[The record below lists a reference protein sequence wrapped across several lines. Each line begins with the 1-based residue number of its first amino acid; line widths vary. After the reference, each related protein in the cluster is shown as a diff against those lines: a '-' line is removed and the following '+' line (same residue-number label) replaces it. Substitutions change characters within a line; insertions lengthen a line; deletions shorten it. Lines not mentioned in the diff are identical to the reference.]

1 MRRQMESDPGAAL
14 QLITA
19 LSQQIAGGGRL
30 PLLARRL
37 LMALQPWAAAV
48 EIGIRWHHEDEVAEG
63 YRVDPWSTKAIERL
77 TDAPLWSQSQME
89 RRPITRRV
97 DHDHLGPALY
107 PWSPAPMA
115 GLMLCATL
123 DLVGFNDGYVTLH
136 LSPTVEGSPL
146 LQPDCLEAAL
156 QIITGALI
164 ATRRERKIAARCR
177 LAHKKIMAQAQ
188 RISAVATP
196 WGLEGQGEAITDLR
210 SQAATFADADV
221 PILITGPAGAGR
233 WALATH
239 LHQISGFCQRPLTRL
254 RCAALHDSGRLR
266 ALLGPD
272 GPLAQ
277 PGAVVVLDGVD
288 ALPEPAQRALA
299 DRLGDDL
306 RDRPRLV
313 AIARSLS
320 ELAPELAYRLAGVH
334 LQMPALVDR
343 REDLP
348 ELVEG
353 WLARWAARR
362 GRPQPEVPA
371 DVLAQLARHR
381 WPGGLPELEGALTR
395 ALLVGHGGRLGLPM
409 LGPPPPGPARS
420 FEEAVV
426 ACIVE
431 ALKATNGSIYGADG
445 AAARLGLNPSTLQSK
460 MRKYGIRRGLYA
472 D

>member
-1 MRRQMESDPGAAL
+1 M
-14 QLITA
+14 
-19 LSQQIAGGGRL
+19 
-30 PLLARRL
+30 
-37 LMALQPWAAAV
+37 
-48 EIGIRWHHEDEVAEG
+48 AEG

-196 WGLEGQGEAITDLR
+196 WGLEGQDEAITDLR

-254 RCAALHDSGRLR
+254 HCAALHGHIKACA
-266 ALLGPD
+266 ALI
-272 GPLAQ
+272 
-277 PGAVVVLDGVD
+277 VD
-288 ALPEPAQRALA
+288 A
-299 DRLGDDL
+299 
-306 RDRPRLV
+306 
-313 AIARSLS
+313 
-320 ELAPELAYRLAGVH
+320 
-334 LQMPALVDR
+334 
-343 REDLP
+343 
-348 ELVEG
+348 
-353 WLARWAARR
+353 
-362 GRPQPEVPA
+362 
-371 DVLAQLARHR
+371 
-381 WPGGLPELEGALTR
+381 
-395 ALLVGHGGRLGLPM
+395 
-409 LGPPPPGPARS
+409 
-420 FEEAVV
+420 
-426 ACIVE
+426 
-431 ALKATNGSIYGADG
+431 GADKERG
-445 AAARLGLNPSTLQSK
+445 DKLGHPPTRYGDEMFWMQVDEEVERRKAADPKAKGK
-460 MRKYGIRRGLYA
+460 KK
-472 D
+472 